1 MTLALRAHHLLC
13 LLTYAGTG
21 YSRAF
26 VDNFDAVVARLA
38 VGEAFVLVHGPDD
51 ICAPLCAAEGDCA
64 HCYSSGVAERD
75 RRAAQNLLPLLAP
88 PADGDGGRTLDAA
101 TLARLRPAF
110 ASGRI
115 RGACAGCEWADLCS
129 RVADG
134 GFAGVRLAGSGRA
147 LPASNR

>member
-21 YSRAF
+21 YSAAF

-38 VGEAFVLVHGPDD
+38 AGEAFVLVHGPDV

-64 HCYSSGVAERD
+64 HCHNSSVVERD
-75 RRAAQNLLPLLAP
+75 RRAAQDLWPLLAP
-88 PADGDGGRTLDAA
+88 PTDGAGRRTLDSA
-101 TLARLRPAF
+101 TLARLRSAF

-129 RVADG
+129 RIVDR
-134 GFAGVRLAGSGRA
+134 GFTEVRLTGWHAC
-147 LPASNR
+147 P